1 MIVTLLKYVF
11 VCWGENGRERGIMAN
26 DKKLESEARG
36 KKADQTE

>member
-1 MIVTLLKYVF
+1 MCL
-11 VCWGENGRERGIMAN
+11 CAGERIGERGIMAN